1 MADKKDATPLERG
14 LMEASLEAS
23 QLMERLLSGNAD
35 QLKSMQK
42 SFDEV
47 TANLQTEYARLTEV
61 VTDKGVLSHVA
72 GGFKSAADE
81 ISSWF

>member
-1 MADKKDATPLERG
+1 
-14 LMEASLEAS
+14 MEASLEAS

-42 SFDEV
+42 SFDEI

-61 VTDKGVLSHVA
+61 VTDKGVLSTV
-72 GGFKSAADE
+72 ADE